1 MIKKTHLILF
11 IFVLL
16 AGTTLVKLTAS
27 EEQESS
33 DKVHSMTINSDGT
46 RAAVYYESKKSVTE
60 KFGLPPK
67 QIIQILKMID
77 PSLPEISEA
86 KLEQFLKDYFG
97 FTEIVSLRP
106 HAVSLLKTK
115 SSSLTKVVLS
125 KDGKTYWIE
134 PEATKNAIKE
144 LTKRAGINKDQS
156 TVNFSDDLIEII
168 YIYKQLMEE
177 GESLKEQT

>member
-115 SSSLTKVVLS
+115 
-125 KDGKTYWIE
+125 
-134 PEATKNAIKE
+134 
-144 LTKRAGINKDQS
+144 RAGINKDQS
-156 TVNFSDDLIEII
+156 IVNFPDNLIEMI
-168 YIYKQLMEE
+168 YIYKQLFEA